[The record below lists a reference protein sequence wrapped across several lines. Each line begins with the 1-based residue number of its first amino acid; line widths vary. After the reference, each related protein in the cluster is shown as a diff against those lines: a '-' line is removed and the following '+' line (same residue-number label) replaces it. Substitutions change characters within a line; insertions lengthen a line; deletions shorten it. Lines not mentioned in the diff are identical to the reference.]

1 VRGRLNDVHKPTKR
15 GGILLLTCGAVLV
28 PWLVVL
34 AVTLPARYGAAHWAL
49 AWVGLD
55 TLEATGLLT
64 TGLLVVRADRRLSP
78 AAAATAMLLCV
89 DAWFDV
95 TTSSS
100 GGDFRMALVMALC
113 AELPLAAL
121 CARLALQNWRRV

>member
-1 VRGRLNDVHKPTKR
+1 MHKPAKR

-55 TLEATGLLT
+55 TLEAAGLLT
-64 TGLLVVRADRRLSP
+64 TGLLAVRADRRLSP

-95 TTSSS
+95 TTSAG

-121 CARLALQNWRRV
+121 CARLALQNWRTV